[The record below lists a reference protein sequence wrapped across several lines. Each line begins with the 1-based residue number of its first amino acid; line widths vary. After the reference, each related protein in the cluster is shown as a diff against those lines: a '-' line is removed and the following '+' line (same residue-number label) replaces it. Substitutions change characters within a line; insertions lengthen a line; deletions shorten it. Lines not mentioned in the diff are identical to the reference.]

1 MRSIFLNLWSMYC
14 VAETSQLR
22 LIDQQMVK
30 VIMSSWADTTWA
42 TRNSQW
48 KRFLGFCGDINACP
62 LPADVL
68 TVCRFLVVLGQT
80 SKFATVTNYL
90 SAINGLHRYYGH
102 EIDFRSYFMVKLILS
117 GLRRILGGQSVPKD
131 PLTPD
136 QLRLIYIRLIHS
148 EWNEL
153 CWLAILFSFRTL
165 LRKSN
170 YLPDG
175 SKNDHHLLRRK
186 DIEWGSEFVVINVH
200 STKTLLKGERVLRI
214 PLHLSQD
221 YVFDVV
227 SRLRHHFVTVPA
239 DGDSYLFLKRD
250 RKGNTI
256 PLMYKDVLQFIK
268 KAVLLIGLDP
278 QNIGLH
284 SLRRSGASFLHSIGI
299 PLEDIRMAGDWRLMA
314 VLLYLVNPFSRK
326 LDLELKIASAL
337 NGI

>member
-1 MRSIFLNLWSMYC
+1 MFRNLWSMYY
-14 VAETSQLR
+14 VAETPQLR
-22 LIDQQMVK
+22 LIDQQMVT

-48 KRFLGFCGDINACP
+48 KRFLRFCGDINACP
-62 LPADVL
+62 LPAEVL

-102 EIDFRSYFMVKLILS
+102 EIDFRLYFMVKLVLS

-131 PLTPD
+131 PLTPE
-136 QLRLIYIRLIHS
+136 QLRLMYVRLNHS
-148 EWNEL
+148 DLDEL
-153 CWLAILFSFRTL
+153 CWLSILFSFRTL

-186 DIEWGSEFVVINVH
+186 DIEWGTEFIVINVR
-200 STKTLLKGERVLRI
+200 STKTILKGERVLRI
-214 PLHLSQD
+214 PLHVSQD
-221 YVFDVV
+221 CVFDVV

-239 DGDSYLFLKRD
+239 DGDSYLFLKKD
-250 RKGNTI
+250 RKGKSM
-256 PLMYKDVLQFIK
+256 PLMYKEVLQFIK
-268 KAVLLIGLDP
+268 KAVISIGLDP

-299 PLEDIRMAGDWRLMA
+299 PLEDIRMVGDWRSMA

-326 LDLELKIASAL
+326 LDLELKIAAAL
-337 NGI
+337 DHT